1 MKQVKQPWNKAQE
14 SQQGR
19 NLIED
24 LSPGFSNVKA
34 IAKYLGMKSSNIY
47 SKVESR
53 EIPHYRIGRLVRFKL
68 EEIEAWMEGQKKP
81 VVDVKVETRKVMGS
95 FQKRSDPRI
104 KGVVKKTI
112 EEVKGE
118 GYTVGN
124 GKPDQVK
131 GLRKEVEDG
140 TL

>member
-95 FQKRSDPRI
+95 FQKKSGLDVGRI
-104 KGVVKKTI
+104 VKKAI
-112 EEVKGE
+112 DGARQK
-118 GYTVGN
+118 GYTSRY
-124 GKPDQVK
+124 GKPDQIK
-131 GLRKEVEDG
+131 GLRKEVQNG